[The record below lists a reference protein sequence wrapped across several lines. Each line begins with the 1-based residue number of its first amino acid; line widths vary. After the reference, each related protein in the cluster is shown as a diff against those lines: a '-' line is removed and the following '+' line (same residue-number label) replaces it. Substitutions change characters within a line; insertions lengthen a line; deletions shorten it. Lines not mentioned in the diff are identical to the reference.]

1 MVSPISMAKRERDG
15 RNTVKRDLEKNM
27 SNKTETENRK
37 GRQGSGRDRK
47 IYPAGDGVSPACC
60 CSHSEEGRGDCLH
73 SCGQCGRSFHLSCL
87 GMQEAPKIDPWT
99 CPHCQQIN
107 KDAGKTNN
115 AMPIF
120 MGLPVPEPPVDFQIP
135 YSLKRKAH
143 HYIYIKRNFYLT
155 KKKRVEDDGVQC
167 SCGLSSSSP
176 ERVCDENC
184 HCGMINFSCSSSC
197 DCGESCINK
206 PFQLRQVKKLKRSK
220 TEKCGW
226 GLKADE
232 EIMAGEFLIEYVG
245 EVIDDKTCEE
255 RLWKMKERGETNFYL
270 LEITREMVIDATYKA
285 NKSRFINHSCR
296 PNTELQKWKNDGETR
311 VGVFAKKNIR
321 KGEFITYDYQ
331 WIQFGTDQQCYCG
344 APDCRRILGAKPSKQ
359 KKSSDAAMK
368 IVTQE
373 VILPRSLKNL
383 LLYANLNAKDK
394 SREGFGKELLLHK
407 KNKPASRCLNL
418 RVRVWCPEDQRFY
431 CGRIVNF
438 DPIINK
444 HTILYDDGDKE
455 ALVMSEEKW
464 DFDIIPPIQR
474 KQLVTNGS
482 VDSFVDSIS
491 AETVE

>member
-220 TEKCGW
+220 VRTIG
-226 GLKADE
+226 
-232 EIMAGEFLIEYVG
+232 FY
-245 EVIDDKTCEE
+245 
-255 RLWKMKERGETNFYL
+255 RL
-270 LEITREMVIDATYKA
+270 
-285 NKSRFINHSCR
+285 
-296 PNTELQKWKNDGETR
+296 Q
-311 VGVFAKKNIR
+311 
-321 KGEFITYDYQ
+321 
-331 WIQFGTDQQCYCG
+331 
-344 APDCRRILGAKPSKQ
+344 
-359 KKSSDAAMK
+359 
-368 IVTQE
+368 
-373 VILPRSLKNL
+373 
-383 LLYANLNAKDK
+383 
-394 SREGFGKELLLHK
+394 
-407 KNKPASRCLNL
+407 
-418 RVRVWCPEDQRFY
+418 
-431 CGRIVNF
+431 
-438 DPIINK
+438 
-444 HTILYDDGDKE
+444 
-455 ALVMSEEKW
+455 
-464 DFDIIPPIQR
+464 
-474 KQLVTNGS
+474 
-482 VDSFVDSIS
+482 
-491 AETVE
+491 

>member
-1 MVSPISMAKRERDG
+1 M
-15 RNTVKRDLEKNM
+15 
-27 SNKTETENRK
+27 
-37 GRQGSGRDRK
+37 
-47 IYPAGDGVSPACC
+47 
-60 CSHSEEGRGDCLH
+60 
-73 SCGQCGRSFHLSCL
+73 SCL
-87 GMQEAPKIDPWT
+87 GMPEAPKIDPWT
-99 CPHCQQIN
+99 CPHCQQTN
-107 KDAGKTNN
+107 KDAGKKNN
-115 AMPIF
+115 PMPIF
-120 MGLPVPEPPVDFQIP
+120 MKLPVPETPVDFQIP
-135 YSLKRKAH
+135 YSLKKKAH
-143 HYIYIKRNFYLT
+143 HYTYIKRNVYLT

-167 SCGLSSSSP
+167 SCRLSSSGSA
-176 ERVCDENC
+176 RVCDENC

-206 PFQLRQVKKLKRSK
+206 PFQLRQVKKLKLSK

-232 EIMAGEFLIEYVG
+232 DIMAGEFLIEYVG

-321 KGEFITYDYQ
+321 KDEFITYDYQ

-344 APDCRRILGAKPSKQ
+344 TPDCRRILGAKPSKQ

-373 VILPRSLKNL
+373 VIHPKALRNP
-383 LLYANLNAKDK
+383 LLYAKDK
-394 SREGFGKELLLHK
+394 PREGFGKELVFPRRK
-407 KNKPASRCLNL
+407 KPTSRCIDL
-418 RVRVWCPEDQRFY
+418 RVRVWCPLDQRFY
-431 CGRIVNF
+431 CGRIGNF
-438 DPIINK
+438 DPILK
-444 HTILYDDGDKE
+444 THTIVYDDGDKE
-455 ALVMSEEKW
+455 ALIMSEEKW
-464 DFDIIPPIQR
+464 DFDFIPPIQ
-474 KQLVTNGS
+474 KKKPVTNGS

>member
-1 MVSPISMAKRERDG
+1 
-15 RNTVKRDLEKNM
+15 
-27 SNKTETENRK
+27 
-37 GRQGSGRDRK
+37 
-47 IYPAGDGVSPACC
+47 
-60 CSHSEEGRGDCLH
+60 
-73 SCGQCGRSFHLSCL
+73 
-87 GMQEAPKIDPWT
+87 
-99 CPHCQQIN
+99 
-107 KDAGKTNN
+107 
-115 AMPIF
+115 
-120 MGLPVPEPPVDFQIP
+120 
-135 YSLKRKAH
+135 
-143 HYIYIKRNFYLT
+143 
-155 KKKRVEDDGVQC
+155 
-167 SCGLSSSSP
+167 
-176 ERVCDENC
+176 
-184 HCGMINFSCSSSC
+184 
-197 DCGESCINK
+197 
-206 PFQLRQVKKLKRSK
+206 
-220 TEKCGW
+220 
-226 GLKADE
+226 
-232 EIMAGEFLIEYVG
+232 
-245 EVIDDKTCEE
+245 
-255 RLWKMKERGETNFYL
+255 
-270 LEITREMVIDATYKA
+270 
-285 NKSRFINHSCR
+285 
-296 PNTELQKWKNDGETR
+296 
-311 VGVFAKKNIR
+311 VFAKKNIR

-373 VILPRSLKNL
+373 VILPRSLKNS

-491 AETVE
+491 SAETVE